1 MVLVL
6 AMRAA
11 LLDGR
16 IYREIGEEPGA
27 MFRALGTVLAAAIAF
42 GLGLMNAEFEGI
54 EDSPMLVLLV
64 ASTTMVLGW
73 LLWGT
78 IAYIVGS
85 RALGGQATHRM
96 LLRSLGVAYAPG
108 IVMVLAGTPWVGGP
122 VSLLGPV
129 WVLASGMVAIRETL
143 GHGWFRALL
152 PSLAG
157 WFVAMVVLPVVFLG
171 PRVSSGG

>member
-1 MVLVL
+1 MLVL

-16 IYREIGEEPGA
+16 IYREIGEEPAA
-27 MFRALGTVLAAAIAF
+27 MFRALGTVIAVAIAF
-42 GLGLMNAEFEGI
+42 GLGLMNTDFEAF
-54 EDSPMLVLLV
+54 EDSPMLVFLV
-64 ASTTMVLGW
+64 ASTTIVLGW

-85 RALGGQATHRM
+85 RALGGHATHRM
-96 LLRSLGVAYAPG
+96 LLRSLGIAYAPG
-108 IVMVLAGTPWVGGP
+108 IVMVLAGTPGVGGP
-122 VSLLGPV
+122 VSLLGPL

-143 GHGWFRALL
+143 GHGWFRSLL

-157 WFVAMVVLPVVFLG
+157 WFVAMIVLRVVFLG
-171 PRVSSGG
+171 PSVSSGG

>member
-1 MVLVL
+1 MLVL

-16 IYREIGEEPGA
+16 IYREIGEEPAA
-27 MFRALGTVLAAAIAF
+27 MFRALGTVLSVAIAF
-42 GLGLMNAEFEGI
+42 GLGLMFTEFESF
-54 EDSPMLVLLV
+54 EDSPMRVFLV
-64 ASTTMVLGW
+64 ASNTVVLGW

-78 IAYIVGS
+78 IAYVVGS

-96 LLRSLGVAYAPG
+96 LLRSLGIAHAPG

-143 GHGWFRALL
+143 GLGWLRALL
-152 PSLAG
+152 PAVAG
-157 WFVAMVVLPVVFLG
+157 WLVVMFLLFQILG
-171 PRVSSGG
+171 PRVGSGG

>member
-1 MVLVL
+1 MAV
-6 AMRAA
+6 RAA
-11 LLDGR
+11 MLDGR
-16 IYREIGEEPGA
+16 IYHEIGEEPRA
-27 MFRALGTVLAAAIAF
+27 MFRALGTVIAVAIAF
-42 GLGLMNAEFEGI
+42 GLGLMNTDFEGI

-96 LLRSLGVAYAPG
+96 LLRSLGIAYAPG
-108 IVMVLAGTPWVGGP
+108 IVMVLAGTPGVGGF
-122 VSLLGPV
+122 VSVLGPL
-129 WVLASGMVAIRETL
+129 WILSSGMVAIRETL

-152 PSLAG
+152 PAVAG
-157 WFVAMVVLPVVFLG
+157 WFVALVVLRVVFLG
-171 PRVSSGG
+171 PTVSSGG

>member
-1 MVLVL
+1 MLAL

-16 IYREIGEEPGA
+16 IYREIGEEPAA
-27 MFRALGTVLAAAIAF
+27 MFRALGTVLAVAIAF
-42 GLGLMNAEFEGI
+42 GLGLMNRDFEGI

-96 LLRSLGVAYAPG
+96 LLRSLGIAYAPG
-108 IVMVLAGTPWVGGP
+108 IVMVLAGAPGVGGP
-122 VSLLGPV
+122 VSLLGPL

-143 GHGWFRALL
+143 SHGWFRALL
-152 PSLAG
+152 PSVAG

-171 PRVSSGG
+171 PPVSSGG

>member
-16 IYREIGEEPGA
+16 IYHEIGEEPAA
-27 MFRALGTVLAAAIAF
+27 MFRALGTVLAVAIAF
-42 GLGLMNAEFEGI
+42 GLGLMNRDFEGI
-54 EDSPMLVLLV
+54 QDSPMLVLLV

-96 LLRSLGVAYAPG
+96 LLRSLGIAHAPG
-108 IVMVLAGTPWVGGP
+108 IVMVLALIPWIGGP
-122 VSLLGPV
+122 VSALGPL
-129 WVLASGMVAIRETL
+129 WVLASGMVAVRETL
-143 GHGWFRALL
+143 GHGWLRAFL
-152 PSLAG
+152 PAVAG
-157 WFVAMVVLPVVFLG
+157 WLVVMLLLFFVLG
-171 PRVSSGG
+171 PPISSGG